1 MILRSHLRRW
11 LLANLALVLLCAS
24 LVPAYAR
31 KLPPIADVHL
41 HYTWDQVDVTSP
53 RQAVAALKRNNV
65 VLAVV
70 TGTPPDLALEIA
82 RAGGDRIVPIYG
94 PYLSGYGRRDW
105 FTDPRTLRAARAA
118 LASGKYF
125 GIGEV
130 HLRAGLG
137 PRRDNPIFTGLIEL
151 AIEHDVP
158 VLIHTE
164 SSSHLYFQPLC
175 QNYSKAR
182 FLWAHAG
189 GLLNASQV
197 GTLMK
202 LCPNVWVELSAR
214 DRWRYTVTPIVDDQ
228 GRLLPEWEALLKEY
242 PQRFMIGSDTVWP
255 VDPSHRW
262 DESDTG
268 WKKIDDYLGFHR
280 HWLSFLPEQLA
291 RQVRLENAQR
301 FFHQDR
307 RKSDG

>member
-1 MILRSHLRRW
+1 MTLRFQVRACLTAS
-11 LLANLALVLLCAS
+11 LVLLLAS
-24 LVPAYAR
+24 APPTYAEA
-31 KLPPIADVHL
+31 LPPIADVHL

-53 RQAVAALKRNNV
+53 REAVAALKRNNV

-70 TGTPPDLALEIA
+70 AGTPPDLALEIA
-82 RAGGDRIVPIYG
+82 RVGGDRIVPVYG

-105 FTDPRTLRAARAA
+105 FTDPRTLKAARLA

-130 HLRAGLG
+130 HLRAGFG
-137 PRRDNPIFTGLIEL
+137 PRRDNPVFTGLIEL
-151 AIEHDVP
+151 SIAHNVP
-158 VLIHTE
+158 FLIHTE
-164 SSSHLYFQPLC
+164 SSSQLYFQPLC
-175 QNYSKAR
+175 LQYSKAR

-197 GTLMK
+197 GALMK
-202 LCPNVWVELSAR
+202 QCPNVWVEFSAR
-214 DRWRYTVTPIVDDQ
+214 DRWRYTLTPVVDEQ
-228 GRLLPEWEALLKEY
+228 GRLLPEWEALLKKY

-255 VDPSHRW
+255 VDPAHRW
-262 DESDTG
+262 DQSDTG

-280 HWLSFLPEQLA
+280 RWLRFLPERLA
-291 RQVRLENAQR
+291 RQVRLDNAKR
-301 FFHQDR
+301 FFHRDQ